1 MNNIGCAP
9 EQFIDSLDS
18 SFNMRPPSW
27 LKEMID
33 GKSGIVI
40 LDLRPPGAFQAE
52 HIEGS
57 VNIQLKDL
65 PSHYQRLEKHK
76 DRDILCL
83 CSGSVQSAYAIAYLY
98 TRGRAAAPRSRISRM
113 ARGASCPL

>member
-1 MNNIGCAP
+1 
-9 EQFIDSLDS
+9 
-18 SFNMRPPSW
+18 
-27 LKEMID
+27 MID

-65 PSHYQRLEKHK
+65 PSHYQRLEKHM

-83 CSGSVQSAYAIAYLY
+83 CSGSVQSAYAMAYLY
-98 TRGRAAAPRSRISRM
+98 TRGFRKVHNLSGGFSRYKNDVGERIVTD
-113 ARGASCPL
+113 GAGRD